1 MNGRWAIAGCV
12 MMAAC
17 AAGCGYSTHSTL
29 DAQYQT
35 IAVPAFKNLSREYDL
50 QAPLTNAVIRKFMA
64 DSRLE
69 VTPLDKADLI
79 LEGVILDYDRKG
91 LTYDS
96 DDEVTQFL
104 CFVTAGA
111 RLTDARTGKVLW
123 EDDQRVGETTFSTR
137 AAGQGRLKQQV
148 AASEDL
154 AGAIKTV
161 QEQQVNLQSAIGR
174 LNSTMN
180 SLASTQSAQEA
191 RIKDN
196 EQWVQSNIEF
206 RKQVTQRLTRLENP
220 PSALPPP

>member
-123 EDDQRVGETTFSTR
+123 EDDQLVGETTFYTR
-137 AAGQGRLKQQV
+137 AAGQSSDRLRGNAEFFLPTV
-148 AASEDL
+148 RSFSSEEENRGAAEAL
-154 AGAIKTV
+154 
-161 QEQQVNLQSAIGR
+161 EQ
-174 LNSTMN
+174 
-180 SLASTQSAQEA
+180 LASDIFLRT
-191 RIKDN
+191 
-196 EQWVQSNIEF
+196 IE
-206 RKQVTQRLTRLENP
+206 P
-220 PSALPPP
+220 W